1 MWIILSLLSAL
12 FAGITATVVKG
23 VSKEVDST
31 LGFGVQAVVILVC
44 TWIVIAVQ
52 GKAGDLVTIDGK
64 SWLFLAITGVIT
76 TFAYL
81 FYFGALKMGNA
92 SQVAPLDRLS
102 LIFAIVFAAMF
113 LKEKLTPQIIAGGL
127 LMAFG
132 AVMIAMSKSNS

>member
-1 MWIILSLLSAL
+1 MWIFLSLLSAL

-81 FYFGALKMGNA
+81 FYFAALKMGNA
-92 SQVAPLDRLS
+92 SQVAPIDRLS
-102 LIFAIVFAAMF
+102 LIFAIVFAAVF
-113 LKEKLTPQIIAGGL
+113 LKEKLTPANHRRWRAHGL
-127 LMAFG
+127 WRRDDRDVQAE
-132 AVMIAMSKSNS
+132 

>member
-64 SWLFLAITGVIT
+64 SWMFLAITGVIT

-81 FYFGALKMGNA
+81 FYFAALKMGNA
-92 SQVAPLDRLS
+92 SQVAPIDRLS
-102 LIFAIVFAAMF
+102 LIFAIVFAAVF
-113 LKEKLTPQIIAGGL
+113 LKEKLTPQIIAGGV
-127 LMAFG
+127 LMAAG
-132 AVMIAMSKSNS
+132 ALMIAMSKQNS

>member
-1 MWIILSLLSAL
+1 MWIFLSLLSAL

-44 TWIVIAVQ
+44 TWVVIAVQ

-81 FYFGALKMGNA
+81 FYFAALKMGNA
-92 SQVAPLDRLS
+92 SQVAPIDRLS
-102 LIFAIVFAAMF
+102 LIFAIVFAAVF
-113 LKEKLTPQIIAGGL
+113 LKEKLTP
-127 LMAFG
+127 
-132 AVMIAMSKSNS
+132 KSSPVARSWPLAPYDRDV

>member
-1 MWIILSLLSAL
+1 MWIFLSLLSAL

-44 TWIVIAVQ
+44 TWVVIAVQ

-81 FYFGALKMGNA
+81 FYFAALKMGNA
-92 SQVAPLDRLS
+92 SQVAPIDRLS
-102 LIFAIVFAAMF
+102 LIFAIVFAAVF
-113 LKEKLTPQIIAGGL
+113 LKEKLTPQIIAGGA
-127 LMAFG
+127 LMAAG
-132 AVMIAMSKSNS
+132 ALMIAMSKQNS